1 MAVDVEIAG
10 SSSLD
15 SMDDPDVLNEG
26 IGEEEEGV
34 EDMMETENVGDEH
47 PSHVQDGG
55 HPLCCDA
62 DQGRMVLPTP
72 KIAVA
77 YSAKCRGFC
86 LIAGG
91 RYPLH
96 VYEQKDQDDYAVRRC
111 HQIDGSATLEAGTL
125 YPIFSN
131 RDAINRYDQYG
142 RVLPLTILGRGQTN
156 FTCRQMPTVK
166 QWLTRQRFVK

>member
-1 MAVDVEIAG
+1 
-10 SSSLD
+10 
-15 SMDDPDVLNEG
+15 MDDPDVLNEG

-34 EDMMETENVGDEH
+34 EDMMETENVGDEY

-111 HQIDGSATLEAGTL
+111 FCKI
-125 YPIFSN
+125 
-131 RDAINRYDQYG
+131 RR
-142 RVLPLTILGRGQTN
+142 RVSPHLLSQLIGEKLLHADVLNPTRHLWICLGFKVRTQ
-156 FTCRQMPTVK
+156 
-166 QWLTRQRFVK
+166 L